1 MESDQF
7 IKPERVS
14 DGDYLVSFHSARKGP
29 PRYGRQDLIL
39 FFSMKDR
46 ENALLPAYFQVKWQE
61 DGSFKAGPKSNYYRS
76 YQACFGLA
84 PGDTFSVDDFK
95 GKEVMAK
102 VVTVTK
108 DADNDDLDILN
119 QYSRIKKMWVEKDST
134 SDRLVCDQ
142 L

>member
-1 MESDQF
+1 MENDQF
-7 IKPERVS
+7 IKPERVL
-14 DGDYLVSFHSARKGP
+14 DGDYLVSFHSAQKGA

-84 PGDTFSVDDFK
+84 RGYTFSVDDFK

-119 QYSRIKKMWVEKDST
+119 QYSRIKKMWKVIDT
-134 SDRLVCDQ
+134 DADIFPM
-142 L
+142 

>member
-1 MESDQF
+1 MENDQF

-46 ENALLPAYFQVKWQE
+46 EEALLPAYFQVKWQE

-76 YQACFGLA
+76 YQACFGPA
-84 PGDTFSVDDFK
+84 SGNTFSLDDFK
-95 GKEVMAK
+95 DKEVMAK

-119 QYSRIKKMWVEKDST
+119 QYSRIKKMWV
-134 SDRLVCDQ
+134 DRDTDTGLMPM
-142 L
+142 

>member
-1 MESDQF
+1 MENDQF
-7 IKPERVS
+7 IKPERIL
-14 DGDYLVSFHSARKGP
+14 DGNYLVSFHSAQKGA

-39 FFSMKDR
+39 FFSIKDR

-84 PGDTFSVDDFK
+84 PGDTFSVDDFR

-108 DADNDDLDILN
+108 DADNDDLNILN
-119 QYSRIKKMWVEKDST
+119 QYSRIKKMWKVIDT
-134 SDRLVCDQ
+134 DADIFPM
-142 L
+142 

>member
-1 MESDQF
+1 MENDQF
-7 IKPERVS
+7 IKPERVL
-14 DGDYLVSFHSARKGP
+14 DGNYLVSFHSAQKGA

-46 ENALLPAYFQVKWQE
+46 ENVVLPAYFQVTWQK
-61 DGSFKAGPKSNYYRS
+61 DGSFRARHKSNYYRS

-84 PGDTFSVDDFK
+84 RGCTFSVDDFR

-108 DADNDDLDILN
+108 DSDKDDLDILN
-119 QYSRIKKMWVEKDST
+119 QYSRIKKVWVDKDT
-134 SDRLVCDQ
+134 DTDLIPM
-142 L
+142 